1 MQQQK
6 SDSLNQK
13 VKDIPRKPGVYLFK
27 NASNEIIY
35 IGKASCLKDRVSS
48 YFHSN
53 HADSPKTAYMVTKI
67 VDMEFIVTGNEA
79 EALLLESNLVKK
91 NKPKF
96 NIDLKDDK
104 SYPYIRI
111 TINDEYPTAF
121 ITREKKKDET
131 SLYYGPYVNAGSA
144 RYALEMM
151 RKHLLI
157 RSCTV
162 PLNRI
167 KRPCLMFHIHR
178 CLGPCRPGTVDPVKY
193 AGIIKDVR
201 LLLEGKNSQLKTS
214 LKEKMEQASEEL
226 RFEQAASY
234 RDFIRSL
241 GEMELDQKMVAGTYF
256 EEDILGWF
264 YGEESIIAQIFHI
277 RKGLMLGRKEFVFRR
292 NNDIATPELL
302 RTLICQYYI
311 DEMIIPPV
319 LLVSLEPENKRD
331 IEKIISERKEDTF
344 EIIQPKSG
352 RRKKLLDLAMEN
364 ARLSYET
371 LHARD
376 DDSIAVHDL
385 QKVLSLEIL
394 PDHIEAFDIS
404 TLQGTSTVASLVV
417 FKKGRPDKSSYRK
430 FKIKTVEGVDDY
442 ASMRE
447 VVERRYKRVLQEN
460 GVMPDLVLI
469 DGGPGQLSAARE
481 ALDVV
486 GVFDQPVVS
495 LAKKEELIYTAQG
508 GEPLRLPGNS
518 PALKLLQRVRDEAH
532 RFAVTFQR
540 SARKKKAIKS
550 SLENI
555 PGIGPANR
563 KKLLKAFGSIE
574 AIKNASIERLS
585 ESVGQKSARAIYGY
599 FNETTPGNTNNSD

>member
-1 MQQQK
+1 MQQEK
-6 SDSLNQK
+6 PDSLNQK

-27 NASNEIIY
+27 NTSNEIIY

-53 HADSPKTAYMVTKI
+53 HSDSPKTAYMVTKI
-67 VDMEFIVTGNEA
+67 ADVEFITTGNEA

-104 SYPYIRI
+104 SYPFIKI
-111 TINDEYPTAF
+111 TIKDEYPTAF
-121 ITREKKKDET
+121 ITREKKKEED

-144 RYALEMM
+144 RYALQLM

-162 PLNRI
+162 PLSRI

-178 CLGPCRPGTVDPVKY
+178 CLGPCRPGTVDPIKY

-201 LLLEGKNSQLKTS
+201 MLLEGKNAQLKSS
-214 LKEKMEQASEEL
+214 LKEKMDQASTEL

-234 RDFIRSL
+234 RDFIRTL
-241 GEMELDQKMVAGTYF
+241 GEMELDQKMVMGTFF
-256 EEDILGWF
+256 EEDILGWH
-264 YGEESIIAQIFHI
+264 YGEESIVAQIFHI

-292 NNDIATPELL
+292 NSDIAAPELL
-302 RTLICQYYI
+302 RSLICQYYL
-311 DEMIIPPV
+311 DELIIPPI
-319 LLVSLEPENKRD
+319 LLANPEPEDKQD
-331 IEKIISERKEDTF
+331 IEKIVSEKRGAGFK
-344 EIIQPKSG
+344 IIQPKSG

-371 LHARD
+371 LHSRD

-385 QKVLSLEIL
+385 QKTLSLDIL

-417 FKKGRPDKSSYRK
+417 FRKGRPDKSSYRK

-447 VVERRYKRVLQEN
+447 VVERRYKRILEEN
-460 GVMPDLVLI
+460 GAMPDLVLI
-469 DGGPGQLSAARE
+469 DGGPGQLSAAQE
-481 ALDVV
+481 ALDKV
-486 GVFDQPVVS
+486 GVFDQPVIS
-495 LAKKEELIYTAQG
+495 LAKKEELVYTTQG

-518 PALKLLQRVRDEAH
+518 PALKLMQRVRDEAH

-550 SLENI
+550 SLEDI
-555 PGIGPANR
+555 PGIGPAYR
-563 KKLLKAFGSIE
+563 KKLLTAFGSIE
-574 AIKNASIERLS
+574 NIKNATIEKLADA
-585 ESVGQKSARAIYGY
+585 VGEKHAKIIDDY
-599 FNETTPGNTNNSD
+599 FKKLNKVH

>member
-1 MQQQK
+1 MPHEK
-6 SDSLNQK
+6 PEALLQK
-13 VKDIPRKPGVYLFK
+13 VRDIPRNPGVYLFK
-27 NASNEIIY
+27 NSSGEIIY
-35 IGKASCLKDRVSS
+35 IGKASSLRDRVSS

-67 VDMEFIVTGNEA
+67 ADLEFIATGNEA

-91 NKPKF
+91 NKPKY

-104 SYPYIRI
+104 SYPYIKL
-111 TINDEYPTAF
+111 TINDKYPTAF

-131 SLYYGPYVNAGSA
+131 ALYYGPYVNAGA
-144 RYALEMM
+144 AKYAIKLM
-151 RKHLLI
+151 RKHLLM

-162 PLNRI
+162 PLSRI

-178 CLGPCRPGTVDPVKY
+178 CLGPCRPGTVDPEMY
-193 AGIIKDVR
+193 AAIIKDVQM
-201 LLLEGKNSQLKTS
+201 LLEGKNSQLKTS
-214 LKEKMEQASEEL
+214 LSEKMNQASKEL

-234 RDFIRSL
+234 RDFIRML
-241 GEMELDQKMVAGTYF
+241 GEMELEQKMVMGTFF
-256 EEDILGWF
+256 EEDIIGWHI
-264 YGEESIIAQIFHI
+264 GEESIVAQVFHI
-277 RKGLMLGRKEFVFRR
+277 RKGLMLGRKEFIFRR
-292 NNDIATPELL
+292 NNDTPATEFL
-302 RTLICQYYI
+302 RSLICQYYL

-319 LLVSLEPENKRD
+319 LLTDIEPDDKEN
-331 IEKIISERKEDTF
+331 IEKIISEKRGDIF
-344 EIIQPKSG
+344 EIIQPQSG

-385 QKVLSLEIL
+385 QKSLGLDTL

-404 TLQGTSTVASLVV
+404 TLQGVSTVASLVV
-417 FKKGRPDKSSYRK
+417 FKKGRPEKSSYRK

-447 VVERRYKRVLQEN
+447 VVERRYKRVLEEN
-460 GVMPDLVLI
+460 GSMPDLVLI
-469 DGGPGQLSAARE
+469 DGGPGQLNAAQE
-481 ALDVV
+481 ALDAV
-486 GVFDQPVVS
+486 GVFDQPVAS
-495 LAKKEELIYTAQG
+495 LAKKEELIYTYQG

-540 SARKKKAIKS
+540 SARGKKTLRS
-550 SLENI
+550 SLEDI
-555 PGIGPANR
+555 PGIGPALR
-563 KKLLKAFGSIE
+563 KKLLAAFGSIE
-574 AIKNASIERLS
+574 NIKNAPIEKLA
-585 ESVGQKSARAIYGY
+585 ETVGKKKAEIIRKNYLK
-599 FNETTPGNTNNSD
+599 

>member
-1 MQQQK
+1 MQQEN
-6 SDSLNQK
+6 SDALNQK

-27 NASNEIIY
+27 NTLNEIIY
-35 IGKASCLKDRVSS
+35 IGKATSLKDRVSS

-53 HADSPKTAYMVTKI
+53 HTDSPKTAYMVTKI
-67 VDMEFIVTGNEA
+67 ADVEFIVTGNEA

-104 SYPYIRI
+104 SYPYIKI
-111 TINDEYPTAF
+111 TIKDEFPTAF
-121 ITREKKKDET
+121 IAREKKKDENA
-131 SLYYGPYVNAGSA
+131 LYYGPYVNAGSA
-144 RYALEMM
+144 RYTLELM

-162 PLNRI
+162 PLSRI

-178 CLGPCRPGTVDPVKY
+178 CLGPCRPGTVDPKKY
-193 AGIIKDVR
+193 DGIIKDVR
-201 LLLEGKNSQLKTS
+201 MLLEGKNAQLKSS
-214 LKEKMEQASEEL
+214 LKEKMDQASGEL

-234 RDFIRSL
+234 RDFIRTL
-241 GEMELDQKMVAGTYF
+241 GEMELDQKMVMGTFF
-256 EEDILGWF
+256 EEDILGWY
-264 YGEESIIAQIFHI
+264 YGEESIVAQIFHI

-292 NNDIATPELL
+292 NSDIAVPELL

-311 DEMIIPPV
+311 DEMIIPPI
-319 LLVSLEPENKRD
+319 LLVNPEPDDKPD
-331 IEKIISERKEDTF
+331 IEKIIAERRGAKFD
-344 EIIQPKSG
+344 IIQPKSG

-371 LHARD
+371 LHSRD

-385 QKVLSLEIL
+385 QKTLNLDML

-417 FKKGRPDKSSYRK
+417 FRKGRPDKSSYRK

-447 VVERRYKRVLQEN
+447 VVERRYRRILEEN
-460 GVMPDLVLI
+460 SAMPDLVLI

-486 GVFDQPVVS
+486 GVFDQPVIS
-495 LAKKEELIYTAQG
+495 LAKKEELVYTAQG

-540 SARKKKAIKS
+540 SARKKTAIKS
-550 SLENI
+550 SLEDI
-555 PGIGPANR
+555 PGIGPVYR
-563 KKLLKAFGSIE
+563 KKLLTAFGSIE
-574 AIKNASIERLS
+574 NIKNAPVEKLAEI
-585 ESVGQKSARAIYGY
+585 VGHKQAKIIYNH
-599 FNETTPGNTNNSD
+599 FNNPDQNYSDTSN